1 MRARGVRRRG
11 TMRLVVDQLS
21 VDRGGRRVLQGVSF
35 AAPAGAAIVVVG
47 PNGAGKS
54 TLLAAIAG
62 LLATCE
68 GATRLEDA
76 PDPQAPARD
85 YIHYV
90 GHREALKSALTLRE
104 TLDFWAALLDC
115 GANGLAERAALD
127 AEAALAEMN
136 LSHAIDLPV
145 GYLSA
150 GQRRRT
156 TLARLFVAPRPV
168 WLLDEPVTALDL
180 GSQRRFADA
189 MERHRARGGI
199 VVAATHAE
207 LGLRDVRTLTLGAP
221 A

>member
-1 MRARGVRRRG
+1 MA
-11 TMRLVVDQLS
+11 MRLVVDQVS
-21 VDRGGRRVLQGVSF
+21 VDRGGRRILEKVGF
-35 AAPAGAAIVVVG
+35 AAEAGDAVVVVG

-54 TLLAAIAG
+54 TLLATLAG
-62 LLATCE
+62 LLPAA
-68 GATRLEDA
+68 GGKVALDGA
-76 PDPQAPARD
+76 PDPEAAARE

-115 GANGLAERAALD
+115 GATGLADYPALSAD
-127 AEAALAEMN
+127 AALAEMR
-136 LSHAIDLPV
+136 LSHAVDLPV

-168 WLLDEPVTALDL
+168 WLLDEPVTALDV
-180 GSQRRFADA
+180 GSQARFAAA
-189 MERHRARGGI
+189 MERHRDRGGI
-199 VVAATHAE
+199 VIAATHAE
-207 LGLRDVRTLTLGAP
+207 LGLKNVRTLTLGAP

>member
-1 MRARGVRRRG
+1 
-11 TMRLVVDQLS
+11 MRLVVDQLS
-21 VDRGGRRVLQGVSF
+21 VDRGGRRVLQGVTF
-35 AAPAGAAIVVVG
+35 AAERGEAIVVVG

-62 LLATCE
+62 LLPASE
-68 GATRLEDA
+68 GVVGLDGA
-76 PDPQAPARD
+76 PDAEAPARD

-115 GANGLAERAALD
+115 GNTGLSDYAALD
-127 AEAALAEMN
+127 AEAALEAMS

-168 WLLDEPVTALDL
+168 WLLDEPVTALDV

-207 LGLRDVRTLTLGAP
+207 LGLNNIRTLTLGAP

>member
-1 MRARGVRRRG
+1 MRDWGAGRRG

-21 VDRGGRRVLQGVSF
+21 VDRGGRRVLQNVSF
-35 AAPAGAAIVVVG
+35 AAEPGDAIVVVG

-54 TLLAAIAG
+54 TLLAALAG
-62 LLATCE
+62 LLDAAE
-68 GATRLEDA
+68 GAMRLESA
-76 PDPQAPARD
+76 PDPEAPARD

-115 GANGLAERAALD
+115 GATGLADYPALD
-127 AEAALAEMN
+127 AEAALAEMQ
-136 LSHAIDLPV
+136 LSHALDLPV

-156 TLARLFVAPRPV
+156 TLARLFVAPRPL
-168 WLLDEPVTALDL
+168 WLLDEPVTALDV
-180 GSQRRFADA
+180 GSQARFAQA
-189 MERHRARGGI
+189 MERHRARGGV

-207 LGLRDVRTLTLGAP
+207 LGLRAVRTLTLGAP

>member
-1 MRARGVRRRG
+1 MREWGAGRRG

-21 VDRGGRRVLQGVSF
+21 VDRGGRRVLQSVGF
-35 AAPAGAAIVVVG
+35 AAEPGDAVVVVG

-54 TLLAAIAG
+54 TLLAALAG
-62 LLATCE
+62 LLAAAE
-68 GATRLEDA
+68 GAVRLEGA
-76 PDPQAPARD
+76 PDPEAPARD

-104 TLDFWAALLDC
+104 TLDFWAAMLDC
-115 GANGLAERAALD
+115 GATGLTDYPALD
-127 AEAALAEMN
+127 ADAALAEMR
-136 LSHAIDLPV
+136 LSHALDLPV

-156 TLARLFVAPRPV
+156 TLARLFVAPRPI
-168 WLLDEPVTALDL
+168 WLLDEPVTALDVA
-180 GSQRRFADA
+180 SQARFAEA

-207 LGLRDVRTLTLGAP
+207 LGLKDVRTLTLGAP
-221 A
+221 E